1 MFKWLTKADHLEK
14 LLDIQA
20 LTDLT
25 DFAIAMKQS
34 KMRYDLVL
42 NSVRSIIKEC
52 LEKDKEP
59 ERVA

>member
-20 LTDLT
+20 LIYLT

-42 NSVRSIIKEC
+42 NSVRSIIKEW